1 MTAKSASAKE
11 THVFFSP
18 QICDKYQGEVR
29 ADWYGRQ
36 VPKHAHGT
44 ANLDLPTSSTRL
56 ITEAVLKVY
65 DRVVNRE
72 LLVRRLNVTM
82 AHVVHENDVQTTNQ
96 TQQLDL
102 FTDYEA
108 LARQR
113 EEQEALLNKERRLQQ
128 AQLSIKQRFGKNAI
142 LRGINFKEGA
152 TAKDRNQQIGG
163 HKA

>member
-1 MTAKSASAKE
+1 
-11 THVFFSP
+11 
-18 QICDKYQGEVR
+18 
-29 ADWYGRQ
+29 
-36 VPKHAHGT
+36 
-44 ANLDLPTSSTRL
+44 
-56 ITEAVLKVY
+56 
-65 DRVVNRE
+65 
-72 LLVRRLNVTM
+72 M